1 MFELRCSK
9 IELDCSE
16 STGKPLVGTL
26 KRHILNDDGP
36 DETAEI
42 AALNDLVPQLA
53 SLHSQLREASPKEVR
68 INAG

>member
-1 MFELRCSK
+1 MFELRCSEF
-9 IELDCSE
+9 ELGCSE
-16 STGKPLVGTL
+16 SAGKPLVPTL

-42 AALNDLVPQLA
+42 AALNDLVPPRT
-53 SLHSQLREASPKEVR
+53 SLHSQLGEASPKEVR